1 MIPSDTPNPIQAVSL
16 IVDFNNDVK
25 RQMSCAQ
32 AVSPGVGNVHAWVL
46 RTSTESLPEKIIH
59 KSREANE
66 IELLLPRRQ
75 DM

>member
-32 AVSPGVGNVHAWVL
+32 AVSLGVGNVHACVL
-46 RTSTESLPEKIIH
+46 RTSTESLPKKIIH
-59 KSREANE
+59 KSGEANE
-66 IELLLPRRQ
+66 I
-75 DM
+75 